1 MSDFFAKALI
11 LIIRLYKVALSPY
24 LGRNCRFV
32 PTCSE
37 YAVTAIE
44 KFGPIKGSIMAIGR
58 IFRCHPFSKG
68 GYDSPE

>member
-1 MSDFFAKALI
+1 MNDFLAKALI

-32 PTCSE
+32 PTCSD

-44 KFGPIKGSIMAIGR
+44 KFGPIKGSVMAAGR

-68 GYDSPE
+68 GYDYPG

>member
-1 MSDFFAKALI
+1 MNDFLAKALI

-32 PTCSE
+32 PTCSD

-44 KFGPIKGSIMAIGR
+44 KFGPIKGSIMVAGR

-68 GYDSPE
+68 GYDYPG